1 MARSNPAAPARFGDR
16 ARARPSAR
24 LARFAIDVNGALS
37 IEFAFILPVMLLILS
52 GTIEFCDAMG
62 AKRRLD
68 VAVSTLGDL
77 PATGRNDYL
86 HFDEVDAMMD
96 ATELMMLPY
105 GSGDAELTL
114 TVITY
119 DDADDRTEVVWSL
132 VRTDGELSEN
142 TEAGYQR
149 GDAFT
154 GLPEAT
160 YLAAGEAFARSDH
173 HLVVA
178 KIAYTHQPIIVPSY
192 LGTLRFEETE
202 VRLPR
207 KEPWVHLCQ
216 DNPDSADCTDGR
228 NWNEGLGR
236 PD

>member
-1 MARSNPAAPARFGDR
+1 MGHMHDTASGRLAFL
-16 ARARPSAR
+16 AR
-24 LARFAIDVNGALS
+24 LTRFARGADGVIS

-52 GTIEFCDAMG
+52 GTIEFCDAMA

-77 PATGRNDYL
+77 PATGREDYL
-86 HFDEVDAMMD
+86 HFKDVDAMMD

-119 DDADDRTEVVWSL
+119 DDDDDRTEVVWSL
-132 VRTDGELSEN
+132 VRSNGVLSEN
-142 TEAGYQR
+142 KAAGYQR

-154 GLPEAT
+154 DLPET
-160 YLAAGEAFARSDH
+160 THLAAGEAFARSNH
-173 HLVVA
+173 HLVIA
-178 KIAYTHQPIIVPSY
+178 RIAYTHQPIIAPSY
-192 LGTLRFEETE
+192 IGTLRFEETE

-207 KEPWVHLCQ
+207 KEPWIHLCE
-216 DNPDSADCTDGR
+216 DNRPGPDCTDGR
-228 NWNEGLGR
+228 NWDEDEKR
-236 PD
+236 PE